1 MLTRLEIRNLAVIE
15 HVVFCPSQGL
25 NVISGETGAGKSLLI
40 DAIELIFGQKASKD
54 LIRNDCDSASV
65 EAVFDLE
72 PLTEKRLKPVMDEY
86 GIPIEDGQIIISRIF
101 KEEGKSTARI
111 NGTGV
116 VLSQLRRISSELID
130 IHGQNDNSR
139 LFDPALH
146 ITMLDSYGG
155 KKIDELLS
163 SYRNKLQEYKDLASE
178 YTEVNKLASSSSSR
192 IEYLT
197 YALKEIREADIKPG
211 EDETLLLRKKEL
223 SNLARDK
230 ALIDDVNKLT
240 SGADNSGLTPSG
252 RLSEA
257 LRTLTRLASKD
268 DSYSEYVSRLESI
281 SLDLDAFVSDFQ
293 DKTSDSA
300 FSEDEEHM
308 VADRL
313 SKIFELESKYGKT
326 IDEVNDFADKAQ
338 KELSDIEEAGI
349 KSNELKKRLNTVKDE
364 LLELAGQL
372 SDERKKL
379 ADKMSSEITNELI
392 DLEMP
397 SSSFSVRFDTRPKD
411 RYFNINGI
419 DDVRF
424 MFTANPG
431 QPPMDLAATA
441 SGGEAS
447 RIMLAIKNILSSA
460 DTMPTLIFD
469 EIDTGVSGRASLAIA
484 GKLRSISKEHQVL
497 CVSHT
502 AQLASA
508 ADAGFLIEKKTDGI
522 STHTDITLLSDEE
535 RVKEVS
541 RLLSGKDDTESNGL
555 ARKMI
560 EELRT

>member
-1 MLTRLEIRNLAVIE
+1 MLKRLEIRNLAVIE

-101 KEEGKSTARI
+101 KEEGKSTARV

-192 IEYLT
+192 IEYLA

-230 ALIDDVNKLT
+230 ALIDDAAEIRRGTVPHGNI
-240 SGADNSGLTPSG
+240 A
-252 RLSEA
+252 
-257 LRTLTRLASKD
+257 
-268 DSYSEYVSRLESI
+268 VSR
-281 SLDLDAFVSDFQ
+281 
-293 DKTSDSA
+293 
-300 FSEDEEHM
+300 
-308 VADRL
+308 
-313 SKIFELESKYGKT
+313 
-326 IDEVNDFADKAQ
+326 IDEVIIEFPGNGTRTEKIAAQ
-338 KELSDIEEAGI
+338 THE
-349 KSNELKKRLNTVKDE
+349 
-364 LLELAGQL
+364 
-372 SDERKKL
+372 
-379 ADKMSSEITNELI
+379 EIT
-392 DLEMP
+392 
-397 SSSFSVRFDTRPKD
+397 R
-411 RYFNINGI
+411 
-419 DDVRF
+419 
-424 MFTANPG
+424 
-431 QPPMDLAATA
+431 
-441 SGGEAS
+441 
-447 RIMLAIKNILSSA
+447 
-460 DTMPTLIFD
+460 
-469 EIDTGVSGRASLAIA
+469 
-484 GKLRSISKEHQVL
+484 
-497 CVSHT
+497 
-502 AQLASA
+502 
-508 ADAGFLIEKKTDGI
+508 
-522 STHTDITLLSDEE
+522 
-535 RVKEVS
+535 
-541 RLLSGKDDTESNGL
+541 
-555 ARKMI
+555 
-560 EELRT
+560 

>member
-1 MLTRLEIRNLAVIE
+1 MLTRLEINNLAVIE
-15 HVVFCPSQGL
+15 HAVFCPAEGL

-54 LIRNDCDSASV
+54 LIRNDCTSASV
-65 EAVFDLE
+65 EAIFELE
-72 PLTEKRLKPVMDEY
+72 PVTIERITPVLDEY
-86 GIPIEDGQIIISRIF
+86 GIPLEDGTVIISRTF

-111 NGTGV
+111 NGSGV
-116 VLSQLRRISSELID
+116 VLSQLKRVSSELID

-139 LFDPALH
+139 LFDPSLH
-146 ITMLDSYGG
+146 IEMLDSYGG
-155 KKIDELLS
+155 KKISDLLS
-163 SYRNKLQEYKDLASE
+163 SYREKLQEYKDIASE
-178 YTEVNKLASSSSSR
+178 YSEVSKLASSSSSK
-192 IEYLT
+192 IDYLT
-197 YALKEIREADIKPG
+197 YAVKEIREADIKAG
-211 EDETLLLRKKEL
+211 EDEKLLTRKKEL

-230 ALIDDVNKLT
+230 ALIDDVSKMAA
-240 SGADNSGLTPSG
+240 GADNSGLTPSG
-252 RLSEA
+252 RLNEA
-257 LRTLTRLASKD
+257 LRSLSKLASKD
-268 DSYSEYVSRLESI
+268 ESYSELVQRLESI
-281 SLDLDAFVSDFQ
+281 SLDLEAFTADFEE
-293 DKTSDSA
+293 KTSTA
-300 FSEDEEHM
+300 LFSEDEEHKITE
-308 VADRL
+308 RL
-313 SKIFELESKYGKT
+313 GKIFELESKYGKS
-326 IDEVNDFADKAQ
+326 IEEVNAFADNAAQ
-338 KELSDIEEAGI
+338 ELSAIEEAGL
-349 KSNELKKRLNTVKDE
+349 KASELKKQLNEVKTE
-364 LLELAGQL
+364 LLNIAENL
-372 SDERKKL
+372 SSERKKI
-379 ADKMSSEITNELI
+379 ADKMSSDITSELK

-397 SSSFSVRFDTRPKD
+397 SSSFSVKFDTRPKD

-484 GKLRSISKEHQVL
+484 GKLRSISREHQVL

-508 ADAGFLIEKKTDGI
+508 SDSNFLIEKKTDGI
-522 STHTDITLLSDEE
+522 STHTDITLLNDEE

-541 RLLSGKDDTESNGL
+541 RLLSGKDDAESNEL